1 MSEILISSKQNF
13 KTLCQ
18 KVDVLYRQGYASKS
32 EELENL
38 RKRLENFFKE
48 MYVQQLQKDIQG
60 QEHTLNALKTV

>member
-60 QEHTLNALKTV
+60 QEHTLNALKTA

>member
-1 MSEILISSKQNF
+1 MISSKQNF